1 MDDDKTFTIEAL
13 ERRVLMDGTVGAV
26 AAAGAGAGTGA
37 IASSVVPWAVE
48 PPRGTGTPSPTP
60 TPAPTPTP
68 TPSPSATAHRYLYVF
83 DAPKDL
89 QGFQTLKRQ
98 IEVFDI
104 DAGHRWV
111 KNIPLPG
118 DIYNIRGVAG
128 NAATGRL
135 YVSYFLGPVNGYQ
148 PGGLMCLDISTGA
161 VIWRMDYPQSVVP
174 APDRFALTPDGRKIY
189 LPSGENGTADFWE
202 VIDASNGNPIGRV
215 HYTTAPHNTIASLD
229 GRYVFLEG
237 QEKAAE
243 PPAIVHTIGVVD
255 TATDTIVRSIG
266 PFRDVVRPF
275 TINGKASLVFA
286 TVDNFV
292 GFQVGDVATGRVLY
306 TVPAPNT
313 TQPVP
318 APHRAHSHGIALT
331 PDERELWVVNGDRG
345 GIDVWDVSRVP
356 AEAPTYITFIK
367 TRRPGQNL
375 AGQPDPAASND
386 AAGVPAWIASSYDGK
401 YMYAES
407 GDIIDVATHKVIG
420 QLRAETTDSSGKL
433 VPAPYTHSRFD
444 LEVDFG
450 SDGQATHVTD
460 QFGVGRVT

>member
-1 MDDDKTFTIEAL
+1 M
-13 ERRVLMDGTVGAV
+13 
-26 AAAGAGAGTGA
+26 GTGA

-60 TPAPTPTP
+60 HSDSVAKPPLRNSLIDTSTSSTRQGPA
-68 TPSPSATAHRYLYVF
+68 
-83 DAPKDL
+83 
-89 QGFQTLKRQ
+89 GFQTLKRQ

-104 DAGHRWV
+104 NAGHRWV

-148 PGGLMCLDISTGA
+148 PGGLMCLDITHGRRSSGGWTTRSRSSRRPTG
-161 VIWRMDYPQSVVP
+161 S
-174 APDRFALTPDGRKIY
+174 LTPDGRKIY
-189 LPSGENGTADFWE
+189 MPSGENGTADFWE

-266 PFRDVVRPF
+266 PFRDVVRPY

-292 GFQVGDVATGRVLY
+292 GFQVGDVGTGRVLY

-318 APHRAHSHGIALT
+318 APPRPQPRDRPDPGRARVVGRERRPRGHRRVGRLAHA
-331 PDERELWVVNGDRG
+331 RG
-345 GIDVWDVSRVP
+345 GPDLHHVHQDPP
-356 AEAPTYITFIK
+356 A
-367 TRRPGQNL
+367 RPKPGRQ
-375 AGQPDPAASND
+375 QPDPAASND

-420 QLRAETTDSSGKL
+420 QLRAETTDASGKL